1 MLTKI
6 TTYDDFSVFGL
17 DRNLS
22 YAFVIFSVLLL
33 MGIVNRFYPNKKSKI
48 PIIFTLVSGIV
59 LSYFAFVEFNKYSFI
74 ENQEENI
81 YRIIDNENKDRDIKY
96 ALLDQWAEN
105 AIGRDLSDP
114 NLIVDMK
121 ITPNKSIIGIGDYHL
136 EHMSNFD
143 ISVKETDN
151 DGNEIVLLD
160 CQYGGMIGNTKLEK
174 EFNVDNMELKN
185 YSSTVL
191 CY

>member
-1 MLTKI
+1 MPTTI
-6 TTYDDFSVFGL
+6 TTYNDFSVFGL

-22 YAFVIFSVLLL
+22 YVFVVFSVLLL

-48 PIIFTLVSGIV
+48 PIIFTLISGLV
-59 LSYFAFVEFNKYSFI
+59 LACFAFIEFNKYSFI

-121 ITPNKSIIGIGDYHL
+121 IIPNEPIIGIGAYHL
-136 EHMSNFD
+136 EYMSNFD
-143 ISVKETDN
+143 ISVKEVGS
-151 DGNEIVLLD
+151 DGNEIVLID
-160 CQYGGMIGNTKLEK
+160 CQYGGFIGNTRLEK